1 MFQAFPL
8 RAPFFEIG
16 PKAYLVGQDVVDLA
30 RAADEASERYNVDII
45 FTAPFTD
52 LVPVAQATRAIHLF
66 APHMDPI
73 RPGRGVADILPEA
86 VKAAGAVGVML
97 NHCEKPVTLSA
108 LKKSIDRAD
117 EIGLAT
123 IVCADSIAEARA
135 IACLRPNIIVSEPSD
150 LIGTGQV
157 SDMDYVA
164 ESISR
169 IKAIDPTILVLQAA
183 VISSGKDVY
192 RVIRAGA
199 EATGSSSGIAK
210 APDRAAMVDEM
221 IRAVRQAWDDRMA
234 EQHG

>member
-1 MFQAFPL
+1 MFEAFPL

-30 RAADEASERYNVDII
+30 KAADEASERYNVDII

-52 LVPVAQATRAIHLF
+52 LVPVAQATRRIHLF

-86 VKAAGAVGVML
+86 IKAAGAVGVML

-108 LKKSIDRAD
+108 LKQSIDRAD

-135 IACLRPNIIVSEPSD
+135 IACLRPNIIVAEPSD

-157 SDMDYVA
+157 SDMGYVT

-183 VISSGKDVY
+183 GISSGKDVY

-234 EQHG
+234 EQNG